1 MQIQPISSTGN
12 PQFKGWKVNGD
23 RILRANNGELRNYAE
38 HFHKLKKE
46 ELLEITK
53 VKDFFG
59 FKMEAESTDA
69 FIKLQGA
76 VREVLTNLWDW
87 KDRIT
92 SIEERQAS
100 GKILTDSQKESL
112 ITCKSWVKEVE
123 EKADN
128 CLAIY
133 YEEEEPIIVSTKPD
147 ETKTY
152 EEVRHTSDD
161 YISSDN
167 IIDDL
172 NITVYT
178 STHYD

>member
-92 SIEERQAS
+92 SIEERQSS

-128 CLAIY
+128 CRAIY
-133 YEEEEPIIVSTKPD
+133 YEEDTEPAPAKVNETKKYEEPTHS
-147 ETKTY
+147 
-152 EEVRHTSDD
+152 SGD
-161 YISSDN
+161 YDSSDN